1 VFDEHATI
9 TCVLQVTLERVWSI
23 VPSQSDRR
31 SGCSISISLEIFG
44 DRWSLLV
51 VRDLM
56 FKGLRTFREFAA
68 AGEGIATNILTDR
81 LERLEAAAIIS
92 SGADPDDRRRVVYR
106 LTRKGM
112 ELAPVLVEMILW
124 AARHEQTEAP
134 PETVRAM
141 ENRDVFIDA
150 LWKEWNAANG
160 ESKPKGDGA
169 RRRSAR

>member
-1 VFDEHATI
+1 
-9 TCVLQVTLERVWSI
+9 
-23 VPSQSDRR
+23 
-31 SGCSISISLEIFG
+31 
-44 DRWSLLV
+44 
-51 VRDLM
+51 M

-81 LERLEAAAIIS
+81 LERLEGAGIIS

-124 AARHEQTEAP
+124 AARHERTEAP

-141 ENRDVFIDA
+141 ENRDAFIDA

-160 ESKPKGDGA
+160 GSKPQRVRKP
-169 RRRSAR
+169 R

>member
-1 VFDEHATI
+1 
-9 TCVLQVTLERVWSI
+9 

-31 SGCSISISLEIFG
+31 SGCPISISLEIFG
-44 DRWSLLV
+44 DRWSLLI

-68 AGEGIATNILTDR
+68 SGEGIATNILTDR
-81 LERLEAAAIIS
+81 LERLEVGSIIS
-92 SGADPDDRRRVVYR
+92 SEADPDDRRRVVYR

-141 ENRDVFIDA
+141 ENRGAFIES
-150 LWKEWNAANG
+150 LWREWNANG
-160 ESKPKGDGA
+160 GSKPRRDGKT
-169 RRRSAR
+169 R